1 MIKGKSKQK
10 VYFSLCNIISIF
22 NKFIPKSKNKILFFS
37 SNTISDN
44 SKALLDYM
52 LDNNFNKNYKIVC
65 SAKSHHDYLKDKNN
79 IVLSTPIKGIFHIL
93 TSKYIF
99 FHGEII
105 AIKPSKNQVS
115 INLWHGTPLKK
126 FNKLADKLSDYKYNF
141 FTYLLASSEYF
152 KPVMKECFDCNINQ
166 VKVLGHPRNDLLF
179 KKSDILASLGISRK
193 NYNKIFLW
201 MPTFRVSKDKYIVDI
216 DDSLRT
222 ETGLPIFSTE
232 NDLIEL
238 NNFLVSVN
246 GIIIIKL
253 HPAQNLD
260 FINIASLSNI
270 KFLMNSDIEYNNYH
284 LYNLVA
290 QCDSL
295 ITDYSSIYFD
305 YLLLDRPI
313 GFTIDDIESY
323 RRNRGFIIDNPE
335 SLMPGMKIRNIQD
348 FKDFISNTINNI
360 DTYSDERKKIND
372 LANKYQDDNNC
383 KRIIELVKL
392 K

>member
-1 MIKGKSKQK
+1 
-10 VYFSLCNIISIF
+10 
-22 NKFIPKSKNKILFFS
+22 
-37 SNTISDN
+37 
-44 SKALLDYM
+44 
-52 LDNNFNKNYKIVC
+52 
-65 SAKSHHDYLKDKNN
+65 
-79 IVLSTPIKGIFHIL
+79 
-93 TSKYIF
+93 
-99 FHGEII
+99 
-105 AIKPSKNQVS
+105 
-115 INLWHGTPLKK
+115 
-126 FNKLADKLSDYKYNF
+126 
-141 FTYLLASSEYF
+141 
-152 KPVMKECFDCNINQ
+152 
-166 VKVLGHPRNDLLF
+166 
-179 KKSDILASLGISRK
+179 
-193 NYNKIFLW
+193 
-201 MPTFRVSKDKYIVDI
+201 
-216 DDSLRT
+216 
-222 ETGLPIFSTE
+222 
-232 NDLIEL
+232 
-238 NNFLVSVN
+238 
-246 GIIIIKL
+246 
-253 HPAQNLD
+253 
-260 FINIASLSNI
+260 
-270 KFLMNSDIEYNNYH
+270 MNSDIEYNNYH